1 MKMKESFQDTFN
13 GLKVNANKDKGYG
26 LYPMILKR
34 IYDQLTNLQEYHSR
48 ITIVRIDLHFPLNH
62 KTDNKLENQLISRF
76 IKLCKSDLGSLSWGQ
91 HKRFI
96 HGWVKE
102 VGEVEKSH
110 YHLFFG
116 FQTLQRLLGKISGDG
131 HTGMWKLFEDRWSE
145 LTGGTVHFVK
155 NPHFLQRDDK
165 QKFTDCFYHLSYLA
179 KIRDKRFGTG
189 ETHRRFGFSKLTSK
203 QVPPTVLEEL
213 MAA

>member
-13 GLKVNANKDKGYG
+13 GLKVNANRDKGYG
-26 LYPMILKR
+26 LYPVILKR
-34 IYDQLTNLQEYHSR
+34 IYDQLTNLQEHHSR
-48 ITIVRIDLHFPLNH
+48 ITIIRIDLHFPTNH
-62 KTDNKLENQLISRF
+62 KTNNKLENQLISRF
-76 IKLCKSDLGSLSWGQ
+76 IKVCKSDLGSLGWGR

-102 VGEVEKSH
+102 AGEVEKSH

-116 FQTLQRLLGKISGDG
+116 MQTLQRLLGKISGDG
-131 HTGMWKLFEDRWSE
+131 HTGMWKLFEDHWNE

-165 QKFTDCFYHLSYLA
+165 QKFADCFYHLSYLA
-179 KIRDKRFGTG
+179 KIRDKHFGTG
-189 ETHRRFGFSKLTSK
+189 ETHRRFGFSKLK
-203 QVPPTVLEEL
+203 QKQMERTVLEEL
-213 MAA
+213 MVA

>member
-1 MKMKESFQDTFN
+1 MKESFQDTFN
-13 GLKVNANKDKGYG
+13 GLKVNASKEKGYG
-26 LYPMILKR
+26 LYPVILKR
-34 IYDQLTNLQEYHSR
+34 IYDQLTILQGYHSR
-48 ITIVRIDLHFPLNH
+48 ITIVRIDLHFPWNH
-62 KTDNKLENQLISRF
+62 KNDNKLENQLISHF
-76 IKLCKSDLGSLSWGQ
+76 IKVCKSDLGSLGWGQ
-91 HKRFI
+91 HRRFI

-116 FQTLQRLLGKISGDG
+116 FQTLQRLLGKISSDG
-131 HTGMWKLFEDRWSE
+131 HTGMWKLFEDRWNE

-165 QKFTDCFYHLSYLA
+165 QRLADCFYHLSYLA
-179 KIRDKRFGTG
+179 KIRDKHFGTG
-189 ETHRRFGFSKLTSK
+189 ETHRRFGFSKLTPK
-203 QVPPTVLEEL
+203 QMPPTVLEEL

>member
-1 MKMKESFQDTFN
+1 MKMKESFQNTFN
-13 GLKVNANKDKGYG
+13 GLNVNANKNKGYG
-26 LYPMILKR
+26 LYPVILKR
-34 IYDQLTNLQEYHSR
+34 IYDQLNILQEHHSR
-48 ITIVRIDLHFPLNH
+48 ITIVRLDLHFPLNH

-76 IKLCKSDLGSLSWGQ
+76 LKMCKSDLGSLGWGQ

-102 VGEVEKSH
+102 IGEVEKSH
-110 YHLFFG
+110 YHLFLG
-116 FQTLQRLLGKISGDG
+116 FQTLQRLLGKISSDG

-155 NPHFLQRDDK
+155 NPHFLNRDDK
-165 QKFTDCFYHLSYLA
+165 QKFADCFYHLSYLA
-179 KIRDKRFGTG
+179 KIRDKHFGTG
-189 ETHRRFGFSKLTSK
+189 ETHRRFGFSKLAPK
-203 QVPPTVLEEL
+203 QPQPIGLEEF

>member
-1 MKMKESFQDTFN
+1 MKMKKSFKGTYN
-13 GLKVNANKDKGYG
+13 GFKVNASKDKGYG
-26 LYPMILKR
+26 LYPLILKR
-34 IYDQLTNLQEYHSR
+34 IYDQMSNLQEYHSR
-48 ITIVRIDLHFPLNH
+48 ITIIRLDLHFPWNH
-62 KTDNKLENQLISRF
+62 TTNDKLENQMLSRF
-76 IKLCKSDLGSLSWGQ
+76 IKMCKADLGSHTWGQ

-102 VGEVEKSH
+102 VGEIQKSH

-155 NPHFLQRDDK
+155 NPHFLERSDK
-165 QKFTDCFYHLSYLA
+165 QKFADCFFHLSYLA
-179 KIRDKRFGTG
+179 KNRDKHFGTG
-189 ETHRRFGFSKLTSK
+189 DTHRRFGFSRLPAKPK
-203 QVPPTVLEEL
+203 QTTVLEDL
-213 MAA
+213 MVA